1 VSEPSATGS
10 HNGGHD
16 ELLFDRIPTG
26 AAVADR
32 DFTRLHR
39 WNPTWAQITTV
50 LGQEDLS
57 DLTQFRAHCDA
68 EDLTQWLAALADL
81 TATGSVSHTMMI
93 LPPTGSVIASDGTA
107 RLGAIEPQWWKISA
121 ALIDPDD
128 PLSEV
133 VLGLSD
139 TTEEIRLQNQLTEAA
154 HLAGEANRTKTEFL
168 SRVSHELRTPLQG
181 VLGFVQ
187 LIQLNPRD
195 PDTPRYLELATQAGE
210 QMVQLITELQEIT
223 RIEEGH
229 VDLSLGAV
237 NLSAV
242 IADVVMMFETE
253 AKARQISVRTEG
265 LDIPAV
271 LASDRRRIHQILAN
285 LVSNGIKYNAH
296 AGALTITVHRSGP
309 QISVTVA
316 DTGPGLSEEQLQ
328 RMFTPFDRLGAES
341 SEVAGT
347 GIGLVVARQLAEAL
361 GGTLTVDSSLGE
373 GSRFTLHMEC
383 PMPHAVDRPISM
395 LCVDDNFASRTVIE
409 AAFSNWE
416 GLRLRTAGTAKAA
429 LAMAAVERPDLL
441 LVDIHLPDRDGCDL
455 IPEFRAM
462 IEPGQRLHV
471 AVISA
476 DTSPETMSR
485 VAASGVDRFFPK
497 PLKLNELMRYVT
509 STVAR

>member
-1 VSEPSATGS
+1 VSEPSALES
-10 HNGGHD
+10 HDRGRWEHI
-16 ELLFDRIPTG
+16 FDRFPTG
-26 AAVADR
+26 LAISDR
-32 DFTRLHR
+32 EFTRLDQ
-39 WNPTWAQITTV
+39 WNAAWAQITGFVDQT
-50 LGQEDLS
+50 DLC
-57 DLTQFRAHCDA
+57 DLRDLRAYFGA
-68 EDLTQWLAALADL
+68 EDLTQWLKALADL
-81 TATGSVSHTMMI
+81 SSPEPVSQTLMI
-93 LPPTGSVIASDGTA
+93 VSPAVTPAA
-107 RLGAIEPQWWKISA
+107 EPHWWKISA
-121 ALIDPDD
+121 ALIDPED
-128 PLSEV
+128 PQSALA
-133 VLGLSD
+133 LTLID
-139 TTEEIRLQNQLTEAA
+139 ATDEIRLQNHLTEAA
-154 HLAGEANRTKTEFL
+154 HVAGEANRTKTEFL

-195 PDTPRYLELATQAGE
+195 PDTPRYLELASQAGE
-210 QMVQLITELQEIT
+210 QMVQLISELQEIT

-253 AKARQISVRTEG
+253 AWNRSVTLRTEG
-265 LDIPAV
+265 LDTPAV

-285 LVSNGIKYNAH
+285 LVSNGIKYNSE
-296 AGALTITVHRSGP
+296 GGELTISLRRTGP

-316 DTGPGLSEEQLQ
+316 DTGPGLNEDQLQ
-328 RMFTPFDRLGAES
+328 RIFTPFDRLGAEATDV
-341 SEVAGT
+341 EGT

-361 GGTLTVDSSLGE
+361 GGHLSVDSILGE
-373 GSRFTLHMEC
+373 GSRFTLQMEC

-409 AAFSNWE
+409 AAFSNWD

-441 LVDIHLPDRDGCDL
+441 LLDIHLPDRDGCDL

-462 IEPGQRLHV
+462 TDPGKRLHV
-471 AVISA
+471 AVMSA
-476 DTSPETMSR
+476 DTSPETMTR

-497 PLKLNELMRYVT
+497 PLKLNELIRYVT
-509 STVAR
+509 ATVAP

>member
-1 VSEPSATGS
+1 MAT
-10 HNGGHD
+10 
-16 ELLFDRIPTG
+16 
-26 AAVADR
+26 ADR
-32 DFTRLHR
+32 EFGRLNQ
-39 WNPTWAQITTV
+39 WNAAWANITAV
-50 LGQEDLS
+50 LRLTDTS
-57 DLTQFRAHCDA
+57 DLVGLRSHFGAD
-68 EDLTQWLAALADL
+68 DLALWLSAVQAIG
-81 TATGSVSHTMMI
+81 TKEQSGTVSQIISV
-93 LPPTGSVIASDGTA
+93 LPPDGPTSDPLWWTLSV
-107 RLGAIEPQWWKISA
+107 

-128 PLSEV
+128 PDSSL
-133 VLGLSD
+133 VLTLTD
-139 TTEEIRLQNQLTEAA
+139 TTDEIRLQNHLTEAA

-210 QMVQLITELQEIT
+210 QMVQMISELQEIT

-253 AKARQISVRTEG
+253 AHSRGITVRTEG
-265 LDIPAV
+265 LDAPAV

-285 LVSNGIKYNAH
+285 LVSNGIKYNTH
-296 AGALTITVHRSGP
+296 GGDLTISVHKSGP
-309 QISVTVA
+309 LISVMVA
-316 DTGPGLSEEQLQ
+316 DSGPGLSEEQLS
-328 RMFTPFDRLGAES
+328 RMFTPFDRLGAEVTDV
-341 SEVAGT
+341 EGT

-361 GGTLTVDSSLGE
+361 GGKISVESQRGQ
-373 GSRFTLHMEC
+373 GSRFTFHMEC
-383 PMPHAVDRPISM
+383 PMPHSVDRPISM

-441 LVDIHLPDRDGCDL
+441 LVDIHLPDRDGCEL

-462 IEPGQRLHV
+462 MEPGQRLHV

-476 DTSPETMSR
+476 DTSPETMTR

-497 PLKLNELMRYVT
+497 PLKLSELMRYVT
-509 STVAR
+509 TTVAK